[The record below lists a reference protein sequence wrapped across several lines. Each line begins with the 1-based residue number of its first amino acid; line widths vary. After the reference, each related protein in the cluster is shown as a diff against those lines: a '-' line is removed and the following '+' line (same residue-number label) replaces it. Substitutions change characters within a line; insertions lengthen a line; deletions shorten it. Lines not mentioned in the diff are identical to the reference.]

1 MKTGTIT
8 SEMIL
13 TDELFEELF
22 EISDEVERA
31 RQYNELRALA
41 KAAGLTKEFERLYA
55 AFSKKYRESQRDGK
69 AGSFQRQ
76 QQNVT
81 QFGLPGFPELVC
93 GMWMCDEFGVRAMSP
108 QGELVAC
115 LHPIVPTKRL
125 INIQT
130 GREKMEIAFNKDG
143 VWKYQIFDKSTILS
157 SQKIV
162 GAMAD
167 FGILAT
173 SENSKHLV
181 RYFCDIESMNL
192 YTIPIQKSTSKMGW
206 LDNYETFIPY
216 TCDDYV
222 FDSDADF
229 SPLFDSIST
238 HGKEDI
244 QMRVLRDVRKR
255 GRFEPIIAVAASL
268 ASVLV
273 QPCGCLPFILHLYGE
288 AGKGK
293 TVATMLAASV
303 WGNPNE
309 NGYIADPRST
319 ITAFESQLDFLNN
332 LPFICDDTAKVKQ
345 ALVLNKKFDFSDFI
359 YMLCGSSGKMRSNVR
374 LGINR
379 KRTWMNCS
387 ITNGERPMTSETS
400 NGGELL
406 RVIEVETDEGN
417 LFRDNATIKET
428 ADAIRMNYGYVGRAF
443 IDAVREMGVAEIK
456 TIHGQYVD
464 MIVAADPTGN
474 KEGKQIQSMALI
486 FTAEHILAEH
496 VMKDSV
502 VLDCGRCYD
511 LIRSNAQ
518 MADSV
523 RAYDF
528 ICNEIRMNAANF
540 GENAKICWGYEK
552 DGFWMINPNAFSEIA
567 TKGNFDKK
575 MFMKWA
581 VAKGVSKVDADGR
594 IDKKV
599 NTATIKGRFVFIQ
612 KPETGEFTDV
622 TEGIPF
628 TE

>member
-1 MKTGTIT
+1 MQTGTIT
-8 SEMIL
+8 PDMIL
-13 TDELFEELF
+13 TDALFESLF
-22 EISDEVERA
+22 DIENEVERA
-31 RQYNELRALA
+31 RQYNELRRLA
-41 KAAGLTKEFERLYA
+41 KESGLTKDFERLYSAHKKARADEQKA
-55 AFSKKYRESQRDGK
+55 AKVSP
-69 AGSFQRQ
+69 AQRQ

-81 QFGLPGFPELVC
+81 CFELPDFPELLS
-93 GMWMCDEFGVRAMSP
+93 GIWLCDSTGVRAISP

-115 LHPIVPTKRL
+115 LHAILPTKRL

-130 GREKMEIAFNKDG
+130 GREKMEITFNKDG
-143 VWKYQIFDKSTILS
+143 SWKSQIFDKSIILS

-167 FGILAT
+167 FGILVT
-173 SENSKHLV
+173 SENAKHLV
-181 RYFCDIESMNL
+181 RYFCDIEAMNL
-192 YTIPIQKSTSKMGW
+192 HKIPIQKSTSKMGW
-206 LDNYETFIPY
+206 LDGYKTFIPF
-216 TCDDYV
+216 TADDYV

-229 SPLFDSIST
+229 SPLYDSIST

-244 QMRVLRDVRKR
+244 QMRILHDVRKR
-255 GRFEPIIAVAASL
+255 GRFEPIITVAAAL

-293 TVATMLAASV
+293 TVATMLAASM

-345 ALVLNKKFDFSDFI
+345 ALTYNKKFDFSDFI

-417 LFRDNATIKET
+417 LFRDNATIKEI
-428 ADAIRMNYGYVGRAF
+428 ADAIRANYGFVGKLF
-443 IDAVREMGVAEIK
+443 VDAVIALGIEEVRRIHTEYVEMLVS
-456 TIHGQYVD
+456 
-464 MIVAADPTGN
+464 ADPTGN

-486 FTAEHILAEH
+486 FTAEHILSE
-496 VMKDSV
+496 KITGDSFA
-502 VLDCGRCYD
+502 LDLARCFD

-518 MADSV
+518 MADSI

-528 ICNEIRMNAANF
+528 ICNEVRMNAANL
-540 GENAKICWGYEK
+540 GHDARVCWGYEK
-552 DGFWMINPNAFSEIA
+552 DGFWMLNPNAFSEIA
-567 TKGNFDKK
+567 QRGNFDKK
-575 MFMKWA
+575 MFIKWA
-581 VAKGVSKVDADGR
+581 VAKGISRVDSDGR

-599 NTATIKGRFVFIQ
+599 NTSTIKGRFVFIQ
-612 KPETGEFTDV
+612 KPETNDFVDV
-622 TEGIPF
+622 ECDSPF
-628 TE
+628 D